1 MQNDSYRPCDEM
13 EYEWDSAP
21 VSLRPSN
28 VFCISFVLFRLFVVR
43 PDLKL
48 SLSFL
53 CLFFVELFR
62 CCPVRFHACVAF
74 QAGFHAC
81 AERTGIT
88 KHSKQ
93 AHQNKTGRQ
102 AQLVKFIRLHD
113 LFFLCQ
119 TL

>member
-1 MQNDSYRPCDEM
+1 MILIGRVMRWKTSRILRLFP
-13 EYEWDSAP
+13 
-21 VSLRPSN
+21 SLLRMFS
-28 VFCISFVLFRLFVVR
+28 VFSFVLFRLFVVR

-88 KHSKQ
+88 QHSKQ
-93 AHQNKTGRQ
+93 AHQNKTARQ
-102 AQLVKFIRLHD
+102 FQLVKIH
-113 LFFLCQ
+113 
-119 TL
+119 